1 MIFDKKIINI
11 RVIAPAASLAN
22 LAESNRELAE
32 KRLNALGFNVSFGQ
46 HAFERDEF
54 GSSSV
59 QSMVLQRSAS
69 QRLPAVRTSQR
80 EQ

>member
-54 GSSSV
+54 GS
-59 QSMVLQRSAS
+59 
-69 QRLPAVRTSQR
+69 
-80 EQ
+80 